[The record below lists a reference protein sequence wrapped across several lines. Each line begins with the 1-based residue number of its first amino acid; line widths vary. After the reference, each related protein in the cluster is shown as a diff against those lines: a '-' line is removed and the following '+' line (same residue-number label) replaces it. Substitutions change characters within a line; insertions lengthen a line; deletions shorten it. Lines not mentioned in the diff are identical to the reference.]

1 MDVPFR
7 KLVVQLPATEAK
19 QKKAD
24 KNGTYK
30 Q

>member
-24 KNGTYK
+24 KNGK
-30 Q
+30 HNQ